1 MGNKIL
7 MIETNF
13 MGIGIDSPKDLA
25 LAKKYLEKKL
35 PDKWW
40 VINLSLQ

>member
-13 MGIGIDSPKDLA
+13 MGIGIDSPEDLV
-25 LAKKYLEKKL
+25 LAKKYLEKK
-35 PDKWW
+35 
-40 VINLSLQ
+40 IT